1 MRNSKAK
8 LIRKSVKLFGE
19 GLSEA
24 TTYTQA
30 KHKPKKVMLPAL
42 NADGTQMFTVVTPV
56 TITLGECQRKLYQ
69 EMKQVAL

>member
-19 GLSEA
+19 GLSET
-24 TTYTQA
+24 TTYTQI

-42 NADGTQMFTVVTPV
+42 NADGTQMFTVITPV
-56 TITLGECQRKLYQ
+56 TTKLGDCQRKLYQ
-69 EMKQVAL
+69 EMKKVAI